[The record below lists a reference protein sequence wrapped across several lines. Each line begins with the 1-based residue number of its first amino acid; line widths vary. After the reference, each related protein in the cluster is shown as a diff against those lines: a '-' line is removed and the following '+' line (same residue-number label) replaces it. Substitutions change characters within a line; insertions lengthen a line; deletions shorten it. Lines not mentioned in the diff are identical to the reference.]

1 MLPFQTSAGT
11 VTLRAYPEAVF
22 HVILLLREVVEGCLA
37 EEPVAHKRFGPLT
50 MHLRNMFIKIVLVSE
65 GLSTGLTQIVL
76 RGRSF
81 LPWLITNSRLR
92 LNWN

>member
-22 HVILLLREVVEGCLA
+22 HVILLLQEVGEANLA
-37 EEPVAHKRFGPLT
+37 EEPVAHERFGPLT
-50 MHLRNMFIKIVLVSE
+50 MHLPNMVIMIVLVPE